1 MTKKTI
7 DTAPG
12 KRLIVK
18 NSVWLLIEK
27 VILMGGGLL
36 LSIVFAR
43 LLGKDDFGRYN
54 YVLSFVALLAPV
66 FALGMYNVL
75 LREFSKHPDK
85 ISDILRTC
93 LTSRL
98 MSGAVVMVIAVIS
111 LYGVFGM
118 GWKFELIGLLLFSHI
133 FNAFEVFAR
142 WFVHKSLNP
151 VLVKWRVANFVLFAL
166 IKLWVIWQY
175 TNFSLLIGVMAVEVL
190 VKNSGYHYLYQ
201 RYREVSGNGRF
212 QLDLFKDI
220 FSQSKF
226 LILSSLASVIYLKID
241 ILMLESMVSI
251 EEVGVYSVAAQLSQV
266 WYVLPQVAITAFF
279 PKLLAIAKDQPKRYD
294 SILQKGFDIL
304 FICALILSLLVFL
317 VSLWIVEILYGQA
330 YAEAAQI
337 LRLHIFASCFIYM
350 RALLSQW
357 LVSERFAQFS
367 LISQVSGAVANVL
380 LNLWLIPLYG
390 AWGAAVATVISYAV
404 TSYFC
409 LFFFKRTRKLGFM
422 MTKAMVFPL
431 RLRAVFK
438 RV

>member
-27 VILMGGGLL
+27 VILMGGGLA

-43 LLGKDDFGRYN
+43 MLGSDDFGRYN
-54 YVLSFVALLAPV
+54 YVLSFVALFAPV

-75 LREFSKHPDK
+75 LREFSKHPQK
-85 ISDILRTC
+85 IPDILRTC

-98 MSGAVVMVIAVIS
+98 LSGSVVMVIAVIG
-111 LYGVFGM
+111 LYGVFGV

-151 VLVKWRVANFVLFAL
+151 VLVKWRVVNFVFFAL

-175 TNFSLLIGVMAVEVL
+175 QDFSLLIMAMAVEVL
-190 VKNSGYHYLYQ
+190 VKNGGYRYLYS
-201 RYREVSGNGRF
+201 RHRESNNNGRF

-241 ILMLESMVSI
+241 ILMLESMLPI
-251 EEVGVYSVAAQLSQV
+251 EEVGVYSVAAKLSEV
-266 WYVLPQVAITAFF
+266 WYVLPQVVITAFF
-279 PKLLAIAKDQPKRYD
+279 PKLLEIAKDQPKRYD

-304 FICALILSLLVFL
+304 FISALVLSILVFL
-317 VSLWIVEILYGQA
+317 VSPWIVEILYGQS

-350 RALLSQW
+350 RALFSQW
-357 LVSERFAQFS
+357 LVSERFAEFS

-390 AWGAAVATVISYAV
+390 TWGAAVATVISYAV

-409 LFFFKRTRKLGFM
+409 LFFFKRTRKLGVM
-422 MTKAMVFPL
+422 MTKAMIFPL
-431 RLRAVFK
+431 RLREVFR